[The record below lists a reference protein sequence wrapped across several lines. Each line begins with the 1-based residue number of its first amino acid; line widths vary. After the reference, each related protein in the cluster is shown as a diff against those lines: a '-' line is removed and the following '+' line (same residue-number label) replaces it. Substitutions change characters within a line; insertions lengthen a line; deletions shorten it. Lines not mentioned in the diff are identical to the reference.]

1 MKLGRTMFNFMK
13 GNDIGVAPN
22 LHFIPP
28 PRPLAVLPLS

>member
-22 LHFIPP
+22 LRFIPP
-28 PRPLAVLPLS
+28 PRPLAVLPLY